1 MRLALLFLCWILI
14 YWFSFLLQFFIF
26 FKNKWIYR
34 FALVFT
40 SITTVFI
47 FWAFIVRENIDLLIW
62 SIINFLFLIVLISR
76 DKKTLPKLKL
86 LSIISL
92 CFIIYRYVIYY
103 FSLEQKESFTFELKD
118 VKFIAIFLFIILGG
132 ELMIEVRKVKTSK

>member
-1 MRLALLFLCWILI
+1 
-14 YWFSFLLQFFIF
+14 
-26 FKNKWIYR
+26 
-34 FALVFT
+34 
-40 SITTVFI
+40 
-47 FWAFIVRENIDLLIW
+47 
-62 SIINFLFLIVLISR
+62 LFLIVLISR